1 MLWIRIG
8 SGSGS
13 SFFLTADPDLHPG
26 SQIDAD
32 PSGYRSCSNFG
43 VTKAEILHEKHLRIV
58 SPKAFFKA
66 GKHILLIFVN
76 ILAGIWINGDQ
87 CGSGP
92 GSGST
97 TLIFTYGSHFYAKHL
112 QNNRRMLLCIIYL
125 QVILGLINLR
135 FITEVVIK
143 GRFFR
148 LPSYLG

>member
-1 MLWIRIG
+1 VLVIRIG

-112 QNNRRMLLCIIYL
+112 QNNRRVLLCIIYL
-125 QVILGLINLR
+125 QVILRPDKFALHNR
-135 FITEVVIK
+135 SSDK
-143 GRFFR
+143 GSFF
-148 LPSYLG
+148 